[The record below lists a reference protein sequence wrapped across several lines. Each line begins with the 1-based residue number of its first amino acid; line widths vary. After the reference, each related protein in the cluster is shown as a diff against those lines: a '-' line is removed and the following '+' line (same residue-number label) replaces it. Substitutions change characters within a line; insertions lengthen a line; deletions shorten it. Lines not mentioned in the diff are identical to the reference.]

1 MRSGW
6 PRRRRLAAAAAALLV
21 WGAAQAAV
29 DVNHAD
35 QAALERVKGVG
46 PTLSTAIL
54 EARAQSPFRDWADL
68 LARVKGL
75 GPSNAAQLCAAG
87 LTVGG
92 SAFGA
97 GRDAGPRPGP
107 PPR

>member
-6 PRRRRLAAAAAALLV
+6 PRRRRLAATAAALLV

-35 QAALERVKGVG
+35 RAALERVKGVG

-54 EARAQSPFRDWADL
+54 EARAQAPFRDWADL
-68 LARVKGL
+68 LRRVKGL
-75 GPSNAAQLCAAG
+75 GAASAARLSDAG
-87 LTVGG
+87 LTVNGA
-92 SAFGA
+92 AFAPVA
-97 GRDAGPRPGP
+97 GIRVAP
-107 PPR
+107 P